1 MAFIETVLCQNEEN
15 EKKQPAFETDT
26 GGYMSNIF
34 GFLSSEKQL
43 PDNCR
48 NDVTLAYFMRSP
60 DFTRVIENR
69 TTGTI
74 RYQTENKI
82 REIKTDDTAAVRTA
96 KTFGISVEEGRHI
109 AGLEVFLT
117 ELKSGTTIM
126 FSSLQEFSS
135 DDSAAV
141 YLYRKMSS
149 EGIRLQFLNEPWLNN
164 EIYRSGLKEYVGLD
178 GIIQKIIRAT
188 YDKPD
193 AGFQYLEELSRSE
206 SNKSK
211 KNELKR

>member
-1 MAFIETVLCQNEEN
+1 
-15 EKKQPAFETDT
+15 
-26 GGYMSNIF
+26 
-34 GFLSSEKQL
+34 
-43 PDNCR
+43 
-48 NDVTLAYFMRSP
+48 
-60 DFTRVIENR
+60 
-69 TTGTI
+69 
-74 RYQTENKI
+74 
-82 REIKTDDTAAVRTA
+82 
-96 KTFGISVEEGRHI
+96 
-109 AGLEVFLT
+109 
-117 ELKSGTTIM
+117 M

-135 DDSAAV
+135 DDNAAV